1 MSRTDDDQNSQRVN
15 PLRADEGRY
24 AMYAHTRLASE
35 RHREDLAR
43 AHEQRQVT
51 RVLALRKA
59 ARRVARAERRLVAAQ
74 TSVLRA
80 RADLVS

>member
-1 MSRTDDDQNSQRVN
+1 
-15 PLRADEGRY
+15 
-24 AMYAHTRLASE
+24 MYAHTRQASE
-35 RHREDLAR
+35 HHRDLLAR
-43 AHEQRQVT
+43 AHEQRQAA

-59 ARRVARAERRLVAAQ
+59 ARRVARAERRLAAAR

>member
-1 MSRTDDDQNSQRVN
+1 
-15 PLRADEGRY
+15 
-24 AMYAHTRLASE
+24 MYAHTRQAAE
-35 RHREDLAR
+35 HHRDLLAR
-43 AHEQRQVT
+43 AQEQRQVA
-51 RVLALRKA
+51 RVRALRKA

>member
-1 MSRTDDDQNSQRVN
+1 
-15 PLRADEGRY
+15 
-24 AMYAHTRLASE
+24 MYAHTRLASE

-43 AHEQRQVT
+43 AREQRQVT
-51 RVLALRKA
+51 HVLALRKA

>member
-1 MSRTDDDQNSQRVN
+1 
-15 PLRADEGRY
+15 
-24 AMYAHTRLASE
+24 MYAHTRLASE
-35 RHREDLAR
+35 RHRENLAR

-74 TSVLRA
+74 TSVLSA

>member
-1 MSRTDDDQNSQRVN
+1 
-15 PLRADEGRY
+15 
-24 AMYAHTRLASE
+24 MYAHTRQASE

-43 AHEQRQVT
+43 ADEQRQVA

-59 ARRVARAERRLVAAQ
+59 ARRVARAERRLAAAQ

>member
-1 MSRTDDDQNSQRVN
+1 
-15 PLRADEGRY
+15 
-24 AMYAHTRLASE
+24 MYAHSRQALE
-35 RHREDLAR
+35 RYREDLAR
-43 AHEQRQVT
+43 AEKQRQVA

-59 ARRVARAERRLVAAQ
+59 ARRVARAERRLAAAQ

>member
-1 MSRTDDDQNSQRVN
+1 
-15 PLRADEGRY
+15 
-24 AMYAHTRLASE
+24 MYAQTRQASE
-35 RHREDLAR
+35 RHREFLAQ
-43 AHEQRQVT
+43 AAEQRQVA
-51 RVLALRKA
+51 RVRALRKA

>member
-1 MSRTDDDQNSQRVN
+1 
-15 PLRADEGRY
+15 
-24 AMYAHTRLASE
+24 MYAHTWQASVHQRELLAQADV
-35 RHREDLAR
+35 R
-43 AHEQRQVT
+43 RQVA
-51 RVLALRKA
+51 RIRALRKA

>member
-1 MSRTDDDQNSQRVN
+1 
-15 PLRADEGRY
+15 
-24 AMYAHTRLASE
+24 MYAQTRQASE
-35 RHREDLAR
+35 RHRELLAR
-43 AHEQRQVT
+43 AKEQRQVA

-59 ARRVARAERRLVAAQ
+59 ARRVARAERRLVTAQ

>member
-1 MSRTDDDQNSQRVN
+1 
-15 PLRADEGRY
+15 
-24 AMYAHTRLASE
+24 MYAHTWQASVQ
-35 RHREDLAR
+35 HRELLTQAD
-43 AHEQRQVT
+43 EQRQVA
-51 RVLALRKA
+51 RIRALRKA

>member
-1 MSRTDDDQNSQRVN
+1 
-15 PLRADEGRY
+15 
-24 AMYAHTRLASE
+24 MYVHTRQASE

-43 AHEQRQVT
+43 ANEQRQVA

-59 ARRVARAERRLVAAQ
+59 ARRVARAESRLVAAQ

>member
-1 MSRTDDDQNSQRVN
+1 
-15 PLRADEGRY
+15 
-24 AMYAHTRLASE
+24 MYAHTRQASE
-35 RHREDLAR
+35 HHRDLLAR
-43 AHEQRQVT
+43 AHEQRQAA

>member
-1 MSRTDDDQNSQRVN
+1 
-15 PLRADEGRY
+15 
-24 AMYAHTRLASE
+24 MYANTRQASE
-35 RHREDLAR
+35 YQRDLLAR
-43 AHEQRQVT
+43 AQKQRQVA

-74 TSVLRA
+74 TGVLRA

>member
-1 MSRTDDDQNSQRVN
+1 
-15 PLRADEGRY
+15 
-24 AMYAHTRLASE
+24 MYAHTRQASE
-35 RHREDLAR
+35 HHRDLLAR
-43 AHEQRQVT
+43 AERQRQVA

>member
-1 MSRTDDDQNSQRVN
+1 
-15 PLRADEGRY
+15 
-24 AMYAHTRLASE
+24 MYVHTRQASE

-43 AHEQRQVT
+43 ANEQRQVA

>member
-1 MSRTDDDQNSQRVN
+1 
-15 PLRADEGRY
+15 
-24 AMYAHTRLASE
+24 MYAHTRQASE
-35 RHREDLAR
+35 HHRDLLAR
-43 AHEQRQVT
+43 AHEQRQAA

-59 ARRVARAERRLVAAQ
+59 ARRVARAERRLAAAQ